1 MADTDPFTLKRPH
14 AALTWGDGGPV
25 SDVSGDVYFSAENGL
40 EETRAV
46 FLAGA
51 GFPERFNH
59 DLTVVGELGFGTG
72 LNFLGLWRL
81 FLDHAPDDAR
91 LHFIT
96 MEGWPLRREDAAK
109 ALSAFAELADLAA
122 PLIGAWPS
130 PHKGAHRRVFAEGR
144 VTLTVFHDESEAAL
158 ANMAF
163 QADAWFLDGFSPA
176 KNPDMWTPALFQQ
189 IARLSKP
196 GAPAATFTVAGAV
209 RRGLAEAGFAV
220 EKRPGFGRKR
230 ERLEAI
236 YQGGGAGQPK
246 PGFARPAAAS
256 GAIAIIGGGIAAAS
270 VVEALR
276 RRGRTPT
283 VFAKGGWA
291 SGASGAPL
299 GLLTPR
305 LEAADRPHNRAL
317 LAAFDYAARLY
328 RGAGWLDGEGV
339 LRCASD
345 ARGRARLLSLADQ
358 LDDRF
363 AWCDSADA
371 AARTGRET
379 EAGLWMGAAG
389 AFQPE
394 QIVRGLAAELAPI
407 DAEITGLDRGDGGWR
422 LQDSAGGEHGPFE
435 TVIIAGG
442 FAGGGLGPL
451 PLEATAGQVACFK
464 TSDKLT
470 APVAWGGYGAPVR
483 PGEVLVGATHIKSD
497 APGDAADAER
507 ELRASL
513 QDGPLRLDVGA
524 RTQVWGGVR
533 AATADRLPV
542 CGLTPDE
549 TFADTW
555 REAARRGSAPN
566 GTQDGLGGPILLT
579 AFGARGFAHAP
590 LLAEELVSALCGE
603 PSAFEADGL
612 QALHPARF
620 AWRALRR
627 GG

>member
-1 MADTDPFTLKRPH
+1 MAGPDPFTLKRPH
-14 AALTWGDGGPV
+14 AALSWGEGGPV
-25 SDVSGDVYFSAENGL
+25 SDLSGDVYFSAENGL

-51 GFPERFNH
+51 GFPDRFNR

-72 LNFLGLWRL
+72 LNFLALWRL
-81 FLDHAPDDAR
+81 FLDHAPADAR
-91 LHFIT
+91 LHFVT
-96 MEGWPLRREDAAK
+96 VEGWPLHREDAAK
-109 ALSAFAELADLAA
+109 ALSAFPELADLTA
-122 PLIGAWPS
+122 PLIDAWPS
-130 PHKGAHRRVFAEGR
+130 PHKGAHRRVFAGGR

-158 ANMAF
+158 AHMAF
-163 QADAWFLDGFSPA
+163 LADAWFLDGFSPA
-176 KNPDMWTPALFQQ
+176 KNPDMWTPALFAH

-209 RRGLAEAGFAV
+209 RRGLVDAGFAV

-236 YQGGGAGQPK
+236 CQGGDASPVAGFP
-246 PGFARPAAAS
+246 RPAAAS
-256 GAIAIIGGGIAAAS
+256 GSIAIIGGGIAAAS
-270 VVEALR
+270 LVEALR

-317 LAAFDYAARLY
+317 LAAFDYASSVY
-328 RGAGWLDGEGV
+328 RQAGWLKGDGV
-339 LRCASD
+339 LRSAGD
-345 ARGRARLLSLADQ
+345 ARGQERLRTLADQ

-363 AWCDSADA
+363 VWCDSAEA
-371 AARTGRET
+371 AARTGLES
-379 EAGLWMGAAG
+379 EAGLWMEPAA
-389 AFQPE
+389 AFLPE
-394 QIVRGLAAELAPI
+394 EIVRGLAGGLAPI
-407 DAEITGLDRGDGGWR
+407 DAEIMDLDRGEDGWR
-422 LQDSAGGEHGPFE
+422 LLDSAGGGHGPFE

-464 TSDKLT
+464 TLDLLM
-470 APVAWGGYGAPVR
+470 APVAWGGYAAPMR
-483 PGEVLVGATHIKSD
+483 PGEVLVGATHVKGEE
-497 APGDAADAER
+497 PGGAAEAEQDM
-507 ELRASL
+507 RASCEG
-513 QDGPLRLDVGA
+513 GPIRLAIGEC
-524 RTQVWGGVR
+524 TQVWGGVR

-542 CGLTPDE
+542 CGLSPDA
-549 TFADTW
+549 TFADHR
-555 REAARRGSAPN
+555 REAARRGLAPD
-566 GTQDGLGGPILLT
+566 GAKDGLGGPLLLT

-603 PSAFEADGL
+603 PSAFQADGL

-620 AWRALRR
+620 DWRALRR
-627 GG
+627 GA